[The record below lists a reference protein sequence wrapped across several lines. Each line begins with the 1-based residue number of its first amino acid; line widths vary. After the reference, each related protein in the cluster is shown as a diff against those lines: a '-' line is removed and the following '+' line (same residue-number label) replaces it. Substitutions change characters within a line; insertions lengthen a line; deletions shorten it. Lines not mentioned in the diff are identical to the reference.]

1 MARLFWIIVMLGFVG
16 AVAVGISW
24 IGAYTAVGKLL
35 GAPPPE
41 MGKQTTTL
49 LWKGAPRLRGHPRA
63 WHFAFGPTRIPG
75 AERVQIYVSPT
86 GQIILTDPA
95 DLETRIEAFHHTGY

>member
-1 MARLFWIIVMLGFVG
+1 MARLFWIVVIAGFLG
-16 AVAVGISW
+16 AVALGISW

-49 LWKGAPRLRGHPRA
+49 LWKGMPHYRGHPRA
-63 WHFAFGPTRIPG
+63 WLFAFGPTRIPG
-75 AERVQIYVSPT
+75 AEKVQIFVSPT
-86 GQIILTDPA
+86 GEIITTEPA
-95 DLETRIEAFHHTGY
+95 DLDKRLEAFRRPGY